1 MGGEQSKLIQL
12 EENLMECT
20 IKNIVD
26 TSVSLAMLRLNLKWI
41 IGGLTASGNLYII
54 NHLLESW
61 WEWKTRGN
69 KWYYNRFVKTQHK
82 Q

>member
-1 MGGEQSKLIQL
+1 
-12 EENLMECT
+12 MECT

-41 IGGLTASGNLYII
+41 IGGLTAG
-54 NHLLESW
+54 
-61 WEWKTRGN
+61 GN
-69 KWYYNRFVKTQHK
+69 KWYSNRFVKTQHK